1 MQFKL
6 LNILKETINES
17 QYGPVAFTFE
27 TMKPWKRKG
36 NNPAWFVYFND
47 LELVEGE
54 YLYGYNTVVYL
65 VGDGEELSVNPKY
78 FDYYKKDKSGRV
90 LLNVLKKDY
99 PHIEDKL
106 FGNSSNVTATPKTI
120 RQALQIAFE
129 DNWISSD
136 DIYSPGV
143 RNIHTI
149 GEKAG
154 TDESWSVVNFFDTK
168 REVQNKINQKWK
180 KEGNGDF
187 VYWLSDIFKNNEQF
201 INELIDIQWRSISN
215 GYKNELKV
223 SEKLSNKLGG
233 NSQFFPPGSKMDRYK
248 GIDMIINGES
258 YQIKPSSS
266 VIEQDGTY
274 IVNTYGM
281 SNRYKE
287 KDIDYIAYGNDNG
300 DIYVFPN
307 KNYDVKGHTQVE
319 HYEKPVIY

>member
-1 MQFKL
+1 MSFKL
-6 LNILKETINES
+6 VNILKKTINEG
-17 QYGPVAFTFE
+17 QYGTAEFTFK

-36 NNPAWFVYFND
+36 NNPTWFVYFND
-47 LELVEGE
+47 LELVDGE
-54 YLYGYNTVVYL
+54 YLNGDNTMIYL

-78 FDYYKKDKSGRV
+78 FDYYSRDKKGRV
-90 LLNVLKKDY
+90 LLNVLKKDN
-99 PHIEDKL
+99 PHIADKL
-106 FGNSSNVTATPKTI
+106 FGNNSNGTATPKTI

-168 REVQNKINQKWK
+168 REVQNKINEKWR

-187 VYWLSDIFKNNEQF
+187 VYWLADVFKNDEQF

-223 SEKLSNKLGG
+223 SEKLSNKLEGK
-233 NSQFFPPGSKMDRYK
+233 SQFFPPGSKMDRYK
-248 GIDMIINGES
+248 GIDMIINGKT

-266 VIEQDGTY
+266 VKEQDGTY

-307 KNYDVKGHTQVE
+307 KNYDAKGHTQVE
-319 HYEKPVIY
+319 HYDSPEIY